1 MWTILLVIEYF
12 GGDMRVIGIVIIG
25 IVIAVVL
32 GCGQHEDTFQQDVV
46 DLTGQPPEVA
56 YVALKCAKCHGAEL
70 EGQRTA
76 PKLTEL
82 TKRWDEDRLI
92 DYLRDPKAAR
102 AAIPRLAYL
111 AEKYPIEMPA
121 YPHTDEQVLRDL
133 TGWMLTQ

>member
-1 MWTILLVIEYF
+1 MKA
-12 GGDMRVIGIVIIG
+12 IGIIAIG
-25 IVIAVVL
+25 IIITFIL
-32 GCGQHEDTFQQDVV
+32 SCGQGKDEFQQEIV
-46 DLTGQPPEVA
+46 DLTGEPPEVA

-76 PKLTEL
+76 PKLTGL
-82 TKRWDEDRLI
+82 AKRWDEQQLI

-121 YPHTDEQVLRDL
+121 YAHTDEQVLRGL
-133 TGWMLTQ
+133 TGYLLAK